1 MALEINTMKLLIENW
16 RRYLVEENNGESDID
31 RVDSYFKNFLKD
43 TKRMGHIFPKHSIDE
58 LPKWLRMGV
67 KGIHPIDFARSPAW
81 YSTSFAEALEY
92 VSDENR
98 ERFRK
103 MFLLLADAIEK
114 GDVNAEHVLLN
125 WHQMAT
131 LIDAAYSEE
140 TGDPIE

>member
-1 MALEINTMKLLIENW
+1 MEKLFENW

-81 YSTSFAEALEY
+81 YSTSFATALEY

>member
-1 MALEINTMKLLIENW
+1 MKLLIENW

-140 TGDPIE
+140 TRDPIE

>member
-1 MALEINTMKLLIENW
+1 MKLLIENW

-81 YSTSFAEALEY
+81 YSTSFAAALEY

>member
-1 MALEINTMKLLIENW
+1 MKLLIENW
-16 RRYLVEENNGESDID
+16 RKYLVEENSRESDID

-98 ERFRK
+98 
-103 MFLLLADAIEK
+103 
-114 GDVNAEHVLLN
+114 
-125 WHQMAT
+125 
-131 LIDAAYSEE
+131 
-140 TGDPIE
+140 

>member
-140 TGDPIE
+140 TRDPIE

>member
-1 MALEINTMKLLIENW
+1 
-16 RRYLVEENNGESDID
+16 
-31 RVDSYFKNFLKD
+31 
-43 TKRMGHIFPKHSIDE
+43 MGHIFPKHSIDE

-81 YSTSFAEALEY
+81 YSTSFAKALEY

-131 LIDAAYSEE
+131 LIDAAYSEQ